1 MQTVLSEHQPLNR
14 EVSKHNLLKERLLA
28 AYPEDG
34 VDDLADTLE
43 GLTDLNEMI
52 AAVIRS
58 ALVDEAL
65 QKGLKIRLSDM
76 KERLNRHE
84 HRSTKKRQI
93 ALEAMSETELK
104 KVEEP
109 DFTASARCGVPAVVP
124 KVYLPNYREFYER
137 RHFAS
142 GSGVCGKTLRLAGQ
156 EVAFG
161 TDILLKARDV
171 SDLVLHAELCSFL
184 ILSGLYS
191 LVSKQG

>member
-1 MQTVLSEHQPLNR
+1 MQTALSEHQPLNR

-76 KERLNRHE
+76 KERLNRLE

-93 ALEAMSETELK
+93 ALEAMRETELK

-109 DFTASARCGVPAVVP
+109 DFTASARCGVPAVVIHCEEEVP
-124 KVYLPNYREFYER
+124 EDYWVPQPAKLDRQALLTDLKR
-137 RHFAS
+137 
-142 GSGVCGKTLRLAGQ
+142 GSDIAG
-156 EVAFG
+156 
-161 TDILLKARDV
+161 
-171 SDLVLHAELCSFL
+171 AELGDPKPT
-184 ILSGLYS
+184 LS
-191 LVSKQG
+191 VRTK